1 MELARQAGWK
11 FPPLGVF
18 IGVGGWL
25 APRFYYWL
33 RKRLL
38 VKRAIRKGDGTLATQ
53 FYGEM
58 LNFLRS
64 KGKAKPQNLTPNEFV
79 ETFANQLIRREVE
92 RLTRIYNAIRFSK
105 GPLRKNQIQQAYWI
119 LSGIKKLGKKGEVI
133 F

>member
-1 MELARQAGWK
+1 GWK
-11 FPPLGVF
+11 FPPLCVF

-25 APRFYYWL
+25 GPRLCYWL

-38 VKRAIRKGDGTLATQ
+38 VKKAIRKGDGTLATQ

-58 LNFLRS
+58 LNFFRS

-79 ETFANQLIRREVE
+79 ETFANQLIRGEVE
-92 RLTRIYNAIRFSK
+92 RLTRIYNAMRFSK
-105 GPLRKNQIQQAYWI
+105 SCVSKDQIQQAHWI
-119 LSGIKKLGKKGEVI
+119 LSEIKKLSKKGEVI